1 MPIKRVKLNKRG
13 KIAVLLGSVCLVFL
27 GVILYLK
34 LRPAILFNSESI
46 EVEIN
51 ESFDPLAQIKIQRKG
66 QIEDIVVNT
75 ENIDYTKLGKYDAE
89 YTLFDRT
96 YYLTVKIV
104 DTKAPIVEV
113 QEGNTDAKVEVDP
126 NNLIINIDDAT
137 KTTVAYKEKY
147 SFAEPG
153 DLSVVLTITDE
164 SNNVTEATTVI
175 HILPEDTIPPEISAE
190 EVITLQINSVFDPL
204 ESIEI
209 NDNQDPNPSLEVLS
223 NDVNTNQ
230 TGTYQ
235 VVYQGMDRSGN
246 TCKFEKTIKIVEFS
260 KIGRNYSTDE
270 KIVYL
275 TFDDGPSY
283 NTPEILKILDQYQIK
298 ATFFVTGNGGEYTNC
313 IKEAHDK
320 GHTIGLHTY
329 SHDYSIYQSQKTFFD
344 DLNKIS
350 NLVED
355 LIGYRPH
362 YIRFPG
368 GSSNTVSKNY
378 KTGIMSSLSEE
389 VINRGYQYYD
399 WNVTSGDAGGNNVDV
414 DYIVEH
420 ATKLDDG
427 NLVVLFHD
435 ARGKDTTVEA
445 LPRVIEY
452 YLNLGFR
459 FAAIND
465 ESYSCHHGIN
475 N

>member
-1 MPIKRVKLNKRG
+1 MSVKRVKLNKRG
-13 KIAVLLGSVCLVFL
+13 KLAVMLGSICIALLLVA
-27 GVILYLK
+27 LYLK
-34 LRPAILFNSESI
+34 MRPMIIFNSEQI

-51 ESFDPLAQIKIQRKG
+51 ESFDPLAQIKKQRKG
-66 QIEDIVVNT
+66 KVEDIVVNT
-75 ENIDYTKLGKYDAE
+75 ENIDYTKLGKYEAQ

-96 YYLTVKIV
+96 YSLTVQIV
-104 DTKAPIVEV
+104 DTKAPLVEV
-113 QEGNTDAKVEVDP
+113 KEGETDAKVEVDP
-126 NNLIINIDDAT
+126 NDLIANIDDAT
-137 KTTVAYKEKY
+137 TTKVTYKEDY
-147 SFAEPG
+147 SFTEPG
-153 DLSVVLTITDE
+153 DLSVVLVISDE
-164 SNNVTEATTVI
+164 GNNVTEATTVI
-175 HILPEDTIPPEISAE
+175 HILPEDTTPPQISAE
-190 EVITLQINSVFDPL
+190 DTVTLQINSTFDPL
-204 ESIEI
+204 ESIDI
-209 NDNQDPNPSLEVLS
+209 ADNQDPNPTLEVLS
-223 NDVNTNQ
+223 NNVNTNK
-230 TGTYQ
+230 TGSYQ
-235 VVYQGMDRSGN
+235 VVYQGKDRSGN
-246 TCKFEKTIKIVEFS
+246 TCKLEKTIKIVEFS

-283 NTPEILKILDQYQIK
+283 NTEEILKILDQYQIK
-298 ATFFVTGNGGEYTNC
+298 ATFFVTGNGGEYSDC
-313 IKEAHDK
+313 ILKAHNQ

-329 SHDYSIYQSQKTFFD
+329 SHDYSIYQSQKTFFE
-344 DLNKIS
+344 DLNKIGD
-350 NLVED
+350 LVEN

-378 KTGIMSSLSEE
+378 KTGIMSELSQE

-420 ATKLDDG
+420 ATKLHDG

-452 YLNLGFR
+452 YRNLGFR

-465 ESYSCHHGIN
+465 ESYTCHHGIN